1 MICAICWNT
10 WKMRQYAKYVAIAYL
25 HKTDMPKI
33 FSQDET
39 CTSAAIDMQKCATII
54 IMPSVLW
61 HCWFDIKKS
70 IRLAKLEW
78 WVLVWL
84 SVWSEVQ
91 IVCIWFSWCHCHP
104 KTSSSLAPLKSRL
117 VLPFW
122 YWLTQAVLEKK
133 PLNRCSSSVVCEY
146 YCHTDPVKSCAD
158 MQWRVMWSSLRIDI
172 CSIEQ
177 QVLQL
182 LWQAILTRLHQ
193 QQNTELILSPYINL
207 LQNSVRKTV
216 QK

>member
-1 MICAICWNT
+1 
-10 WKMRQYAKYVAIAYL
+10 
-25 HKTDMPKI
+25 
-33 FSQDET
+33 
-39 CTSAAIDMQKCATII
+39 
-54 IMPSVLW
+54 MPSVLW
-61 HCWFDIKKS
+61 HCWFDIKTS
-70 IRLAKLEW
+70 IRPAKIEQWGVGVVICLERGADCLHT
-78 WVLVWL
+78 VQLIPLPSQNLIVTCLV
-84 SVWSEVQ
+84 EIQ
-91 IVCIWFSWCHCHP
+91 
-104 KTSSSLAPLKSRL
+104 ARL

-122 YWLTQAVLEKK
+122 YWLTQVVLRKK

-193 QQNTELILSPYINL
+193 QQNTELILSPYINR
-207 LQNSVRKTV
+207 LQNSVWKTV

>member
-1 MICAICWNT
+1 
-10 WKMRQYAKYVAIAYL
+10 
-25 HKTDMPKI
+25 
-33 FSQDET
+33 
-39 CTSAAIDMQKCATII
+39 
-54 IMPSVLW
+54 MPSVLW
-61 HCWFDIKKS
+61 HCRFDIKKS
-70 IRLAKLEW
+70 IRPAKIEQWGVGVVICLERGADCLHT
-78 WVLVWL
+78 VQLIPLPSQNLIVTCLV
-84 SVWSEVQ
+84 EIQ
-91 IVCIWFSWCHCHP
+91 
-104 KTSSSLAPLKSRL
+104 ARL

-122 YWLTQAVLEKK
+122 YWLTQVVLGKK

-207 LQNSVRKTV
+207 LQNSVWKTV